1 MGLYVTSLQLI
12 NNNCNTSGSVNF
24 ISLTYVHFFFVIL
37 KLVMGMFFK
46 KSKILSLLQKIRLQ

>member
-37 KLVMGMFFK
+37 KLLMGMFFK
-46 KSKILSLLQKIRLQ
+46 KSKILS

>member
-24 ISLTYVHFFFVIL
+24 ISLTYVHFFLVIL
-37 KLVMGMFFK
+37 KLLMGIFSKKARFFIDYK
-46 KSKILSLLQKIRLQ
+46 K